1 MSTSSRGVLF
11 YLSYYEAIQ
20 GLKPMQRLEVY
31 DAIFRYAFC
40 GTEPTPS
47 KTIKPL
53 WTLIKP
59 TLDSSIKKRDDGSK
73 GGVKSKTSGSE
84 EDETTGS
91 ETQRTSDCTVSSSNK
106 EKDVDKD
113 IDIDKRKG
121 IGAGTAN
128 QRTKKKPQTA
138 VFQSLPSGTN
148 RIGYA
153 GTEEL
158 KKQQIPKIEKAAEQT
173 AAQPPAPQEDVETA
187 ELKKAFRQDRAEE
200 EQLAPAECAQPP
212 PG

>member
-1 MSTSSRGVLF
+1 
-11 YLSYYEAIQ
+11 
-20 GLKPMQRLEVY
+20 MQRLEVY

-59 TLDSSIKKRDDGSK
+59 TLDSSIKKRDDGAK